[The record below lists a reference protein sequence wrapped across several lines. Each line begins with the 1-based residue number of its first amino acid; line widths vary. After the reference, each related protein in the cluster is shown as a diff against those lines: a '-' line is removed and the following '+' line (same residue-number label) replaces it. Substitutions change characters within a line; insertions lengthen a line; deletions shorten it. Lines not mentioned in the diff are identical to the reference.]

1 MRAISLIDKTQSTEV
16 QLKHLGRLVAELVP
30 DNHIEIFDDKN
41 RQLVPKNE
49 PKYSTL
55 AHNLA
60 YWSDEKLKSENY
72 AIVLDNVYKLEDI
85 HYLEESILNLIIFA
99 SDSNVTHLPPLD
111 GELLNLLSL
120 VKAMRPTGDEIQL
133 AENAILTINS

>member
-1 MRAISLIDKTQSTEV
+1 M
-16 QLKHLGRLVAELVP
+16 LVK
-30 DNHIEIFDDKN
+30 I
-41 RQLVPKNE
+41 KNE
-49 PKYSTL
+49 KR
-55 AHNLA
+55 
-60 YWSDEKLKSENY
+60 KSENY

-133 AENAILTINS
+133 AETQY

>member
-1 MRAISLIDKTQSTEV
+1 M
-16 QLKHLGRLVAELVP
+16 LVK
-30 DNHIEIFDDKN
+30 I
-41 RQLVPKNE
+41 KNE
-49 PKYSTL
+49 KR
-55 AHNLA
+55 
-60 YWSDEKLKSENY
+60 KSENY

-111 GELLNLLSL
+111 GELVNLLSL

-133 AENAILTINS
+133 AEKAILTINS

>member
-1 MRAISLIDKTQSTEV
+1 M
-16 QLKHLGRLVAELVP
+16 LVK
-30 DNHIEIFDDKN
+30 I
-41 RQLVPKNE
+41 KNE
-49 PKYSTL
+49 KR
-55 AHNLA
+55 
-60 YWSDEKLKSENY
+60 KSENY

-111 GELLNLLSL
+111 GELLNILSL

-133 AENAILTINS
+133 AKNAILTINS